1 MGGSSHFLFLK
12 PTDSPAVLR
21 AWPGS
26 SAWLRGLPVARR
38 LPPHHPLPAT
48 QTCGQDQPRLF
59 ALTTALPPRL
69 VHTAPSAPVPSP
81 FTPPGFPTARR
92 LCRSPRRD
100 VLLAQGC
107 GAASRPQGRV
117 CECAA
122 SMPCRARRHLVHAL
136 SAGRRS
142 AHGGVSGSPRAGQA
156 RPRLARR
163 LGRARREQ
171 SLPQPWLTRGQGSL
185 VFELALFTAWKAKA
199 FRLSW
204 GWFHPTHELLH

>member
-1 MGGSSHFLFLK
+1 MASG
-12 PTDSPAVLR
+12 A
-21 AWPGS
+21 PGS
-26 SAWLRGLPVARR
+26 QTPPPSPPPTRDSDLRSRPAQALRLDHGSASTLGAHSSLCPRPIALHPTRV
-38 LPPHHPLPAT
+38 PHRA
-48 QTCGQDQPRLF
+48 
-59 ALTTALPPRL
+59 AALPI
-69 VHTAPSAPVPSP
+69 AP
-81 FTPPGFPTARR
+81 
-92 LCRSPRRD
+92 
-100 VLLAQGC
+100 QGC
-107 GAASRPQGRV
+107 PARAGVRGRLTPKGRV

-122 SMPCRARRHLVHAL
+122 SMPCRARRHRVHAL

-171 SLPQPWLTRGQGSL
+171 SLLLPWLTRGQGSL